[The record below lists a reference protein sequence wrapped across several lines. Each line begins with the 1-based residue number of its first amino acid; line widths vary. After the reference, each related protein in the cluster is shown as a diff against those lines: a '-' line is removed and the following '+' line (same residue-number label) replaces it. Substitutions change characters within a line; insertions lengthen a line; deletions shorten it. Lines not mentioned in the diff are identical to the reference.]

1 MSRRFIVIDTNIFIS
16 AALSPKGKAYQAV
29 EKAIN
34 NFIIVQSKATYE
46 ELTERIY
53 KSKFDKYISD
63 DNRQQ
68 FLNVIKNN
76 SQFIEVKSQ
85 IMTCRDPD
93 DNKFLEL
100 LRDANAEFLLT
111 GDGDLLILKSLTEY
125 QDSIVSLREFLE
137 LDFRLDT

>member
-1 MSRRFIVIDTNIFIS
+1 MNRKLIVIDTNVFIS
-16 AALSPKGKAYQAV
+16 AALSPKGKAYQAI

-34 NFIIVQSKATYE
+34 NFIITQSQETFQ

-63 DNRQQ
+63 YSRQQ

-85 IMTCRDPD
+85 ITTCRDAD

-100 LRDANAEFLLT
+100 VRDANAEFLLT
-111 GDGDLLILKSLTEY
+111 GDRDLLVLKSLTEY
-125 QDSIVSLREFLE
+125 QNSIVSVREFLE
-137 LDFRLDT
+137 FSV

>member
-1 MSRRFIVIDTNIFIS
+1 MNRKLIVIDTNVFIS

-34 NFIIVQSKATYE
+34 NFIIVQSEETYQ

-63 DNRQQ
+63 ENRQR

-76 SQFIEVKSQ
+76 SQFIQVKSQ
-85 IMTCRDPD
+85 ITICRDPD

-100 LRDANAEFLLT
+100 IADANAEFLLT
-111 GDGDLLILKSLTEY
+111 GDRDLLTLKSLTEY
-125 QDSIVSLREFLE
+125 QASIVSLGEFLE
-137 LDFRLDT
+137 LD